1 MKIKTFDN
9 EEQIHQIW
17 NDSTWIRYNT
27 ILNEMGMI
35 DLTPE
40 QEEALFPEVPDYF
53 VIDNKA
59 YKPEIA
65 EHLEE
70 YGRKIDSCSYYQI
83 TLQEINDSDIIKKV
97 NEQLRKEGR
106 EELKEQAETWLNSLM
121 KKHPWIEQN
130 RLVLHV
136 DYEDGQIDK
145 ACLTMS
151 SKVVAVISKEH
162 PDTHDVED
170 WLNRLAKQ
178 KTFIEWVVNEFNWAV
193 DEDAWLPTDIENI
206 HIRKRITL
214 NEANTARVTIIV
226 DCVNKTYEL
235 TLTKPLDVDYIEAT
249 VEFPVNDKLV
259 MSLRPSTQVK
269 CNNGFIV
276 SEHITVSD
284 TTPLG
289 DILNIGVKEART
301 ALSKRQNTEP
311 SH

>member
-9 EEQIHQIW
+9 IEQIHQIW

-27 ILNEMGMI
+27 ILNEMGII

-53 VIDNKA
+53 IVDGKV
-59 YKPEIA
+59 YKPTIA
-65 EHLEE
+65 DHVEY
-70 YGRKIDSCSYYQI
+70 YGRRIDECSFFRI
-83 TLQEINDSDIIKKV
+83 TLQEVNDLEIIKKV

-130 RLVLHV
+130 RLMLHV
-136 DYEDGQIDK
+136 NYEDGQIDN
-145 ACLTMS
+145 ASLTMN
-151 SKVVAVISKEH
+151 SKVVTVVSKEH
-162 PDTHDVED
+162 PDTHDVEE

-178 KTFIEWVVNEFNWAV
+178 KTFIKWVVNECNWAV
-193 DEDAWLPTDIENI
+193 DEDTWLPTDIENI
-206 HIRKRITL
+206 RIRKPITL
-214 NEANTARVTIIV
+214 NEANTAQVTIIV
-226 DCVNKTYEL
+226 DCVNKAYEL

-276 SEHITVSD
+276 SEQITVSD

-289 DILNIGVKEART
+289 YILKLGVKEART
-301 ALSKRQNTEP
+301 TLSERQNTEL

>member
-1 MKIKTFDN
+1 MKIKTFDSI
-9 EEQIHQIW
+9 EQIHQIW

-70 YGRKIDSCSYYQI
+70 YGRKIDGCSYYRI
-83 TLQEINDSDIIKKV
+83 TLQEVNDSDTLNEV
-97 NEQLRKEGR
+97 NAQLRKEGR
-106 EELKEQAETWLNSLM
+106 EELKQCTEAWLDGLM
-121 KKHPWIEQN
+121 KIHPWIEKN
-130 RLVLHV
+130 RLMLHV
-136 DYEDGQIDK
+136 NYEDGHIDN
-145 ACLTMS
+145 ACITMN

-162 PDTHDVED
+162 PNTHDVED

-178 KTFIEWVVNEFNWAV
+178 QTFIEWVVNEYNWAV

-206 HIRKRITL
+206 RIRKPITL

-226 DCVNKTYEL
+226 DCVNKAYEL
-235 TLTKPLDVDYIEAT
+235 TLTKSLDVDYIEAT

-289 DILNIGVKEART
+289 YILKLGVKEART